1 MKFTEYQVEAE
12 KTDQRPRSAEYQLES
27 LMIPLLGLAG
37 EAGSLLTEYKK
48 YIRDGDAY
56 KLFLDRVEEEL
67 GDILWYVSNIATKS
81 GLQLD
86 DIARHNLS
94 KISDRWHD
102 QSSTLFGPKL
112 FDDGF
117 ESHEQFPRQFEIE
130 VRAIKNDKQKARVQL
145 FYNGRRFGDELTDNA
160 FEDDGYRLHD
170 VFHLA
175 FLAKL
180 GWSPVMRSKVLFNCK
195 RKSISEVDEVQ
206 DGGRA
211 TVIDEAI
218 AALIFTEA
226 KKNSFFEGI
235 NSVEYNLIRTI
246 KDLTAHLEVGRC
258 SGKQWEE
265 AILCAF
271 EIWRDLK
278 SNQQGTIIG
287 DLIKRTL
294 VFIPKEQTAIINS
307 PST

>member
-1 MKFTEYQVEAE
+1 MEFTQYQIEAE
-12 KTDQRPRSAEYQLES
+12 KTDQRPQSPEHQLES

-37 EAGSLLTEYKK
+37 ESGSLLTEYKK
-48 YIRDGDAY
+48 YLRDGDAY
-56 KLFLDRVEEEL
+56 KLFRDRVEEEL
-67 GDILWYVSNIATKS
+67 GDILWYVSNIATKA
-81 GLQLD
+81 GLDLD
-86 DIARHNLS
+86 NIARQNLS

-102 QSSTLFGPKL
+102 HSSTLFGPKL

-117 ESHEQFPRQFEIE
+117 EPHEQFPRHFEIE
-130 VRAIKNDKQKARVQL
+130 VKTVRKEHQKARVQL

-175 FLAKL
+175 FLTKL
-180 GWSPVMRSKVLFNCK
+180 GWSPVMRSKGLFNCK
-195 RKSISEVDEVQ
+195 RKSVSEVDEIQ

-211 TVIDEAI
+211 AVIDEAI

-226 KKNSFFEGI
+226 KKNSFFEGV

-246 KDLTAHLEVGRC
+246 KDLTSHLEVGRC

-271 EIWRDLK
+271 TIWRQLK
-278 SNQQGTIIG
+278 NYQEGTIIG

-294 VFIPKEQTAIINS
+294 VFHPGEHAVTAKL
-307 PST
+307 